1 MVGKRGLGED
11 DRKQSYPADQTPQ
24 GHLNGNGEARW
35 RAKRRHTGDLEAGQ
49 PPSSPR
55 PLNGRPRPRLWG
67 YRDDADII
75 AQEDVRREEL
85 KNALLKGIDRTDLE
99 KFRKSND
106 ELKEIKNKAL
116 RRFYEDQN
124 CRLNDWLEV
133 DAVIMAIADHV
144 LESMNPD
151 PDHDGENERNGEL
164 QRVAGNINKLLPEEE
179 QEKRRKAAEK
189 AKIGIQVNVL
199 ANVLLLAGKGF
210 AALTTGSL
218 SLIASL
224 VDSALDL
231 LCTIIVWTT
240 NKLVL
245 WRLNAL
251 KRRFPVGRRRLEPLG
266 ILVFSIIMV
275 LSFAQIL
282 QESFGRLMP
291 PHASAEALSIAAVVS
306 LVATIVIKGI
316 IGVCCWPIKTT
327 QVQALVQDCKTD
339 VYFNTL
345 SLLFPLIGYKADVWW
360 LDPAGAGLLSLYI
373 IFDWG
378 HTSFENVVRLS
389 GEAANDRTLRK
400 LTYLAYRFSPVVT
413 GFKAITAYHAGD
425 GVWAEFDL
433 LLDENTPLNRS
444 HDIAETLQYCAEGL
458 AEVDR
463 AFVTTDYAVSGPT
476 GHATDAEQDH

>member
-1 MVGKRGLGED
+1 MVGKRGIGEE
-11 DRKQSYPADQTPQ
+11 DRKHSYPADQGPD
-24 GHLNGNGEARW
+24 GHLNSNTHVRF
-35 RAKRRHTGDLEAGQ
+35 RRTRTGDLEAGK
-49 PPSSPR
+49 PPKSS
-55 PLNGRPRPRLWG
+55 GGDVRPRPRLWG
-67 YRDDADII
+67 YHDSNEHAAEEDA
-75 AQEDVRREEL
+75 RREEL
-85 KNALLKGIDRTDLE
+85 KGALLKGIDRNELE
-99 KFRKSND
+99 RYRKSSG
-106 ELKEIKNKAL
+106 EIKEIKNKGL
-116 RRFYEDQN
+116 RKFYEDQN

-133 DAVIMAIADHV
+133 DAVVMAIADDV

-179 QEKRRKAAEK
+179 QEKRRKAARK
-189 AKIGIQVNVL
+189 ANIAIQVNVV

-231 LCTIIVWTT
+231 LCTLIVWST
-240 NKLVL
+240 NKIVL

-282 QESFGRLMP
+282 QESVGRLMP
-291 PHASAEALSIAAVVS
+291 PHATAEALSVAAIAS
-306 LVATIVIKGI
+306 LLATIVIKGI
-316 IGVCCWPIKTT
+316 IGICCYPIKTT

-339 VYFNTL
+339 AYFNTL
-345 SLLFPLIGYKADVWW
+345 SLLFPLIGYKANVWW
-360 LDPAGAGLLSLYI
+360 LDPVGAGLLSLYI
-373 IFDWG
+373 IYDWG
-378 HTSFENVVRLS
+378 HTSFENVVHLS
-389 GEAANDRTLRK
+389 GEAADDRTLRK

-425 GVWAEFDL
+425 GVWVEFDL
-433 LLDENTPLNRS
+433 LLDEKTPLNRS

-476 GHATDAEQDH
+476 GHATDADHSH